1 MALLVSAGFSWNAQS
16 DMFDV
21 LLLLFCIHTSSDV
34 TIRPES
40 IRCNKIWR
48 ALATGGQAFITMR
61 SWRKDIYL
69 HACEKGNDVTS
80 DGSEKGWY
88 DTPPTPTFK
97 PIFWT
102 SAYFSTVYLFLLSA
116 DGILEA
122 ARGFEVLDTLLIF
135 GVVFWYVEHFKPV
148 Q

>member
-1 MALLVSAGFSWNAQS
+1 
-16 DMFDV
+16 
-21 LLLLFCIHTSSDV
+21 
-34 TIRPES
+34 
-40 IRCNKIWR
+40 
-48 ALATGGQAFITMR
+48 MR

-116 DGILEA
+116 DRILEA